1 MADTTDNNKEK
12 EVKKSRRDSFR
23 ENFKSRHPDVNM
35 DDEESYYSALDDE
48 YNSNQDELTRYRDS
62 NKKLNDMFMENP
74 QAAYFMN
81 DLLDGKKKMGVALI
95 EHFGSLFKDA
105 VNDPSPENVKEF
117 ADALDEHAKRIK
129 KNDELQAAFESNIDK
144 SEATIEEW
152 ASKNNMKPEQIDAVR
167 DYINQQFGNL
177 VSGIITPELL
187 DFAYKGLNYDKD
199 VAAAQETGMAEGRKQ
214 RIKEK
219 LRKGKSDGMPVMPGG
234 GQARERPQD
243 TFLANTNTEDPWTK
257 AKREKF

>member
-48 YNSNQDELTRYRDS
+48 YNSNQDELNRYRDS
-62 NKKLNDMFMENP
+62 NKKLNEMFMENP

-167 DYINQQFGNL
+167 DYINQQFGNHQ
-177 VSGIITPELL
+177 GRGEGEAPP
-187 DFAYKGLNYDKD
+187 AGG
-199 VAAAQETGMAEGRKQ
+199 TGMAEGRKQ

-243 TFLANTNTEDPWTK
+243 TFLANTNTEDPWAK